1 MTVREQLI
9 KAIETLP
16 ESQVAQVL
24 TYVNQVKA
32 DEGKTPEKDSN
43 SQPSFDD
50 NWWNNLSEFTPD
62 FLEVREQP
70 QLPAREDIFE

>member
-1 MTVREQLI
+1 MTAREQLI

-16 ESQVAQVL
+16 ESQVAEVL
-24 TYVNQVKA
+24 AYINQVIA
-32 DEGKTPEKDSN
+32 DEGKTTEKDSD
-43 SQPSFDD
+43 SQGYFDD

-70 QLPAREDIFE
+70 QLPAREDIFA